1 MKKLLCLLICIV
13 LLTGCG
19 NGGTDSLKNFKDYN
33 SKKSSYELKGSM
45 KLISNEDEFTYDITV
60 GVKDNKYYKVSLI
73 NTISNNEQI
82 ILKNDDGVYVITPNL
97 NKSFKFMS
105 EWPNNSSQSYLL
117 ESLINDINNDSNASI
132 KEKDEKYY
140 IDALVNY
147 PNNAKLHSETII
159 TDKKYNVENVQVKD
173 EEGNTIMDVKIN
185 SINDSPKFSSDYFS
199 LEQYNLTSEDV
210 TEDDC
215 MKECKEDKECKDKC
229 NSKTTSNILDEI
241 IYPLYVPT
249 DTFLSSKDT
258 VNTDNGNRVILTFA
272 GTDPFILVEEASVKN
287 TEMEVI
293 PVSGEPIILGS
304 TIGALSNNSIYWTN
318 NGVDYYLTSNTLD
331 SKEMLTI
338 AESITNASTLVA
350 STK

>member
-1 MKKLLCLLICIV
+1 MKKLLCLLMCIF

-19 NGGTDSLKNFKDYN
+19 KDTGDLLKEFKDYN
-33 SKKSSYELKGSM
+33 SKKASYELKGSM

-82 ILKNDDGVYVITPNL
+82 ILKNDDGVYVISPNL

-105 EWPNNSSQSYLL
+105 EWPSNSSQAYLL
-117 ESLINDINNDSNASI
+117 ESLINDINNDGEAKI
-132 KEKDEKYY
+132 KEEKDQYY
-140 IDALVNY
+140 IDSKVNY
-147 PNNAKLHSETII
+147 PNNAKLNNETII
-159 TDKKYNVENVQVKD
+159 TDKDFNVKNVQVKD
-173 EEGNTIMDVKIN
+173 EDGNTIMDVKVN
-185 SINDSPKFSSDYFS
+185 SINDNPKFASDYFS
-199 LEQYNLTSEDV
+199 LEQYKLDSEV

-215 MKECKEDKECKDKC
+215 MKECKEDTECKNKC
-229 NSKTTSNILDEI
+229 ESKTTSNIIDEI

-272 GTDPFILVEEASVKN
+272 GTDPFILVEEASVKSS
-287 TEMEVI
+287 EMEVI

-318 NGVDYYLTSNTLD
+318 NGIDYYLTSNTLD

-338 AESITNASTLVA
+338 AESITNASSLVA